1 MEEKCTSRDG
11 YGKKNTEKLKL
22 PDMVNSP
29 DMTHRI
35 RKTY

>member
-11 YGKKNTEKLKL
+11 YGKKNPEKL
-22 PDMVNSP
+22 NSP
-29 DMTHRI
+29 DMAHRI